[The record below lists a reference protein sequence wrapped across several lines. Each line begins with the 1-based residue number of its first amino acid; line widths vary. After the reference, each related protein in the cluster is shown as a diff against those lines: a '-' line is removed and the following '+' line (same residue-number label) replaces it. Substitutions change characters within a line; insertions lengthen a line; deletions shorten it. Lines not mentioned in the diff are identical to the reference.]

1 MLRPSR
7 RCPVAKTH
15 PVVLGLARVLAT
27 VLRAVGLTVFTL
39 ACTAGALTACGA
51 LTQGH
56 VAGSTASAPIDVI
69 QLSEVTDLNP
79 GASDAL
85 FGDFDNQNP
94 TTVSLA
100 VVRASVVPFR
110 AQRNRA
116 VPACTQADFA
126 IVGTS
131 KVSTQI
137 PSGSKV
143 GSWSGL
149 TLLMKASAPSNCA
162 DIDLSLTYQ
171 AK

>member
-1 MLRPSR
+1 M
-7 RCPVAKTH
+7 H
-15 PVVLGLARVLAT
+15 PFVLGLARRLAT

-39 ACTAGALTACGA
+39 ACSAVALTAYGA
-51 LTQGH
+51 LAQGH
-56 VAGSTASAPIDVI
+56 VADATAPIDVV
-69 QLSEVTDLNP
+69 QLSRVTGLYP

-100 VVRASVVPFR
+100 VVRASLVPFQ
-110 AQRNRA
+110 AQRDRA
-116 VPACTQADFA
+116 VPPCTQADFA

-131 KVSTQI
+131 KVSTLI

-162 DIDLSLTYQ
+162 DIALSVTYQ